1 MRDRNPEDYS
11 LSAYQYDLPAE
22 KIAQNPVTPRDSSR
36 LMVIDSPTT
45 HQHRTFR
52 DLPDILRAGDL
63 LVLNDTRVLPARL
76 YGYKAE
82 GGGQVEIL
90 LLEEKSLDHWLALVR
105 PGRRLKPGT
114 TINFGPNPDQPD
126 LMAQVLE
133 TDPETNG
140 RILKFEY
147 SGADSLYSMFET
159 LGQVPLPPYIT
170 DTSAAPEQYQ
180 TVYAEQPGAVAA
192 PTAGLHFTPELFDRL
207 KAVGIRWTQL
217 TLHVG
222 VGTFRPVE
230 TDNILEHKMHGE
242 WIDVP
247 QATVDLVNAT
257 KARGGRVIAVGTTVT
272 RALEGAAQKGTLS
285 PYQGKTD
292 LYIYPGFEFKVLD
305 YWMD

>member
-1 MRDRNPEDYS
+1 
-11 LSAYQYDLPAE
+11 
-22 KIAQNPVTPRDSSR
+22 
-36 LMVIDSPTT
+36 
-45 HQHRTFR
+45 
-52 DLPDILRAGDL
+52 
-63 LVLNDTRVLPARL
+63 VLET
-76 YGYKAE
+76 E
-82 GGGQVEIL
+82 
-90 LLEEKSLDHWLALVR
+90 
-105 PGRRLKPGT
+105 
-114 TINFGPNPDQPD
+114 
-126 LMAQVLE
+126 VLE

-305 YWMD
+305 GLITNFHLPGSSLLMLVSALIGRQRLLSLYATAIEENYRFYSFGDAMLILPESRMSG

>member
-1 MRDRNPEDYS
+1 MREICWYS
-11 LSAYQYDLPAE
+11 T
-22 KIAQNPVTPRDSSR
+22 IRG
-36 LMVIDSPTT
+36 
-45 HQHRTFR
+45 F
-52 DLPDILRAGDL
+52 
-63 LVLNDTRVLPARL
+63 LPARL

-170 DTSAAPEQYQ
+170 DTSAAPE
-180 TVYAEQPGAVAA
+180 TVPD
-192 PTAGLHFTPELFDRL
+192 GLRRANQGRWRL
-207 KAVGIRWTQL
+207 QRRGCTLPQNCLTGSKAVGIRWTQL

-247 QATVDLVNAT
+247 QATVDLV
-257 KARGGRVIAVGTTVT
+257 
-272 RALEGAAQKGTLS
+272 
-285 PYQGKTD
+285 
-292 LYIYPGFEFKVLD
+292 
-305 YWMD
+305 